1 MAQEQ
6 SPTGPRQASPAAG
19 ARTGVGMKRLDQM
32 AAIVLLA
39 LSAYVVAQSLR
50 MPLWVEFAPGYGF
63 FPFWL
68 GVLMA
73 ALSALLLVDAA
84 RRPAARDE
92 PNPFPKGT
100 ALLAVLGSMG
110 VLVGYALFLESL
122 GYILT
127 TLLSVAFLMGVV
139 QRDRWQTTL
148 LTAVVVTGMLYVIFQ
163 VLLGIRLPAG
173 FLGF

>member
-1 MAQEQ
+1 MAQQ
-6 SPTGPRQASPAAG
+6 LSPTGPTQPGPAAG
-19 ARTGVGMKRLDQM
+19 AKPTLGMKRLDQI
-32 AAIVLLA
+32 AAIVLLS
-39 LSAYVVAQSLR
+39 LSAYVIAQSLR
-50 MPLWVEFAPGYGF
+50 MPQWVEFAPGFGF

-73 ALSALLLVDAA
+73 ILSVLLLIDAA
-84 RRPAARDE
+84 RRPAAHDE

-100 ALLAVLGSMG
+100 ALLAVLGSM
-110 VLVGYALFLESL
+110 VALCAYALLLETL

-127 TLLSVAFLMGVV
+127 TLFSVAFLMGVV
-139 QRDRWQTTL
+139 QRDSWRTTL
-148 LTAVVVTGMLYVIFQ
+148 LTAVIVTALLYVIFQ

>member
-19 ARTGVGMKRLDQM
+19 ARPGVGMKRLDQM

-39 LSAYVVAQSLR
+39 LSAYVIAQALR
-50 MPLWVEFAPGYGF
+50 MPQWVEFAPGYGF

-73 ALSALLLVDAA
+73 TLSALLLVDAV
-84 RRPAARDE
+84 RRPAAQDE

-100 ALLAVLGSMG
+100 ALLAVLGAMA
-110 VLVGYALFLESL
+110 VLVGYALLLETL